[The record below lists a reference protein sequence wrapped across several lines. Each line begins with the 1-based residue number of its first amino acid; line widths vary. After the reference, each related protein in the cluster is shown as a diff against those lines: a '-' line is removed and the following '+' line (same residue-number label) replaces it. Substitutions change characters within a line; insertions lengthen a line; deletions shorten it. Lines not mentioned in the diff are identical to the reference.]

1 MQCGLMQI
9 HLSPRHLRLT
19 AAIHRHTAD
28 KVLQLEELTDQ
39 IVAAHIVLIHDEN
52 AKPDDRFTVKVHLA
66 IPGPDIHAE
75 KSAADLYA
83 ALDLVMDKLARQ
95 LRKRKTR
102 LTDKRRSKVQKA
114 VRRQRTGAV

>member
-1 MQCGLMQI
+1 MGSMQI

-39 IVAAHIVLIHDEN
+39 IVAAHVVLIHDEN
-52 AKPDDRFTVKVHLA
+52 GRPDDRFTVKVHLA

-75 KSAADLYA
+75 ESAADLYA
-83 ALDLVMDKLARQ
+83 AIDLVMDKLARQ

-114 VRRQRTGAV
+114 VRRRRTGAA